1 MSRGAPGGRGGG
13 GWRGGRGGGRGGG
26 NMGMGLDIPE
36 GLVITYQEI
45 PLYPAFDLPP
55 FKEPTELENQMFD
68 IYSKFIETMKSSPFF
83 LEKPV
88 VKKDLERYSDKY
100 TAAKPISRMLHRTA
114 TDLTFFP
121 EELHSVKDTTKKM
134 AMPKLVSKDLDLK
147 HLETLELAEAAQ
159 SKKEGGDAIGVNE
172 DETLPE
178 DEEYDEDIEEDDN
191 DYLIDYYE
199 DDLDVLGGDGSE
211 GGDYDY

>member
-1 MSRGAPGGRGGG
+1 
-13 GWRGGRGGGRGGG
+13 
-26 NMGMGLDIPE
+26 
-36 GLVITYQEI
+36 
-45 PLYPAFDLPP
+45 
-55 FKEPTELENQMFD
+55 MFD

-100 TAAKPISRMLHRTA
+100 TAVKPISRMLHRTA

-134 AMPKLVSKDLDLK
+134 GKWSFLFLCILCTNSIQLVSKHMYNILAMPKLVSKDLDLK